1 MANYQIDT
9 SAPSHF
15 VKYTVIFLTIIV
27 CFLFVGAYFYLHT
40 NGYLG
45 QQKDELVIDEVEID
59 TTPLTVEERVNA
71 LDSIRT
77 TSIKPT
83 TEKTNQILDKMK
95 TQKSVNQESIK
106 SALDSLK

>member
-15 VKYTVIFLTIIV
+15 VKYTVIFLTIIA

-40 NGYLG
+40 NGYFG
-45 QQKDELVIDEVEID
+45 QQKDELVSDEVEID

-71 LDSIRT
+71 LDSVRT
-77 TSIKPT
+77 TPINPT
-83 TEKTNQILDKMK
+83 TKKTNQILDKMK
-95 TQKSVNQESIK
+95 TQESISQESVK